1 MKLTFR
7 FVAIG
12 LYGVPSFRSPPPPQV
27 HNSSSH
33 WYIYIQY
40 GQRESLRWIFFSMVA
55 RFYGYL
61 LAHIRGLRG
70 KKHHHAEKRDRVEK
84 NGNEDNSFYSYI
96 REHVLPNPLPTPT
109 DDIMGSRTDNGDEN
123 WTDWDGVHRLHV
135 KMNVHWIS
143 GFHYFVLFPFFF
155 FFAC

>member
-1 MKLTFR
+1 
-7 FVAIG
+7 
-12 LYGVPSFRSPPPPQV
+12 
-27 HNSSSH
+27 
-33 WYIYIQY
+33 
-40 GQRESLRWIFFSMVA
+40 MVA
-55 RFYGYL
+55 RFYDYL

-123 WTDWDGVHRLHV
+123 
-135 KMNVHWIS
+135 
-143 GFHYFVLFPFFF
+143 
-155 FFAC
+155 